1 MTHRYS
7 RAEKGKWT
15 SNETRPERRR
25 PVQIPNR
32 DNSALI
38 EENKLTLIGRVTNPA
53 VQKTQWV
60 VEWFLQFWNKLEMRL
75 PIELPSGDIIKVNLE
90 YEKLEK
96 HCFLCYSLRHEK
108 DSCPL
113 NRDNTSIDLRN
124 QGISQRN
131 TLRKLDESRRI
142 HDSRRSGTRS
152 SKDREA
158 DSRDQQRFS

>member
-1 MTHRYS
+1 M
-7 RAEKGKWT
+7 AIGK
-15 SNETRPERRR
+15 ELGPILDKDVDRGK
-25 PVQIPNR
+25 IIL
-32 DNSALI
+32 LI
-38 EENKLTLIGRVTNPA
+38 DGLE
-53 VQKTQWV
+53 
-60 VEWFLQFWNKLEMRL
+60 KLEMRL